1 MASDFCSLKGD
12 VAKAGTLSEK
22 KKRGSIFFRVKKKTQ
37 SHLFLTESARR
48 SNTTQM
54 IAKIQDGTP
63 PFKCLKHRRNRKLEV
78 QMPGWKLPQREI
90 TSNRINV
97 VLEHDEESRQE
108 EDLWDMMHTQQRFF
122 TVVTSLHADDVG
134 SGRRGDVR
142 NIRKREF
149 AVAGS
154 FSSSRL
160 TITLYHP
167 YLKPD
172 NVKVTG
178 FSQKI
183 AAHMLF
189 KTWSHKAK
197 LTLTKKGTVIGSF
210 FVANSAI
217 LYLLT
222 VLHELRDLNADLQ
235 GWSVNELRVL

>member
-1 MASDFCSLKGD
+1 M
-12 VAKAGTLSEK
+12 
-22 KKRGSIFFRVKKKTQ
+22 KR
-37 SHLFLTESARR
+37 LL
-48 SNTTQM
+48 
-54 IAKIQDGTP
+54 
-63 PFKCLKHRRNRKLEV
+63 
-78 QMPGWKLPQREI
+78 
-90 TSNRINV
+90 
-97 VLEHDEESRQE
+97 
-108 EDLWDMMHTQQRFF
+108 
-122 TVVTSLHADDVG
+122 VTSLHADDVG

-142 NIRKREF
+142 NIPPQFSVLTATGEAEIVKKEGPKLSSKQSEAAAGSG

-154 FSSSRL
+154 FSSS

-167 YLKPD
+167 YLEPD

-189 KTWSHKAK
+189 KTWSHKAE

-235 GWSVNELRVL
+235 GWSVNELRVLNHSGAT

>member
-1 MASDFCSLKGD
+1 MEA
-12 VAKAGTLSEK
+12 T
-22 KKRGSIFFRVKKKTQ
+22 
-37 SHLFLTESARR
+37 SAR
-48 SNTTQM
+48 NNEQPD
-54 IAKIQDGTP
+54 QY
-63 PFKCLKHRRNRKLEV
+63 RRAEMKRLY
-78 QMPGWKLPQREI
+78 
-90 TSNRINV
+90 V

-108 EDLWDMMHTQQRFF
+108 EDLWDMMHTPQRFF

-142 NIRKREF
+142 NIPPQFSVLTATGEAEIVKKEGPKLSSKQSEAAAGSGRKREF

-167 YLKPD
+167 YLEPD

-189 KTWSHKAK
+189 KTWSHKAE